1 MPKTTTK
8 RKRRGREAAEAKRP
22 KKKPCIL
29 CQQHV
34 EWVDYKDVELLRRF
48 TSERA
53 KIRARRVTGNCAQH
67 QADVATAIKV
77 ARELALLP
85 YVIRPVSDRTR
96 RNQGD
101 QAVSERDVR
110 VRDRAPSGERG
121 QESANPASERESE
134 EEEA

>member
-1 MPKTTTK
+1 MPKTATK
-8 RKRRGREAAEAKRP
+8 RKRRGREAPETKRI
-22 KKKPCIL
+22 KKKPCVF

-34 EWVDYKDVELLRRF
+34 DWVDYKDVDLLRRF

-67 QADVATAIKV
+67 QADVANAIKV

-85 YVIRPVSDRTR
+85 YVIRPVSDRSR

-101 QAVSERDVR
+101 QPVG
-110 VRDRAPSGERG
+110 DRELRSRNRAQATDRT
-121 QESANPASERESE
+121 SADE
-134 EEEA
+134 EETPAAEEEQA